1 MQTGIQALN
10 NTAFTNKIGHCSQ
23 RRKVMDEKE
32 KNRKHY
38 IDLMRGIAAI
48 LVVIQHTFITN
59 AESKG
64 GVFISWFHNPVF
76 FIASG
81 ILLYGSLQR
90 QKDTGTL
97 RLYLKQALSLLVPFI
112 IWNIIDALICAA
124 FKKPLFS
131 LASNAAWFLAVLFF
145 AHCFIITIRK
155 VTSPAAILAIF
166 VLLLAGMAVSTF
178 FASFIAKVLTF
189 TCIVYLGYNIE
200 RFQISQKV
208 SITLNI
214 LLLAA
219 VGGVAA
225 FVILQQF
232 TVADGIT
239 TGYRLLINMLA
250 IILSASLMLFSMR
263 NIYGLLAKIPATPFF
278 CLLGQ
283 YTMQLYL
290 LPFPLCSVA
299 GLFFSSPWL
308 MFLLS
313 IFGSL
318 LIGILIKNTII
329 DKILFRP
336 ARLFAK
342 K

>member
-1 MQTGIQALN
+1 MEG
-10 NTAFTNKIGHCSQ
+10 
-23 RRKVMDEKE
+23 KE
-32 KNRKHY
+32 NGRKHY

-48 LVVIQHTFITN
+48 LVVIQHTLVTGTDSM
-59 AESKG
+59 A
-64 GVFISWFHNPVF
+64 GVFVSWFHNPVF

-81 ILLYGSLQR
+81 ILLYGSLGR
-90 QKDTGTL
+90 QEETGTL
-97 RLYLKQALSLLVPFI
+97 RLCLRQILSLLVPFI
-112 IWNIIDALICAA
+112 VWNIIDGLICLALN
-124 FKKPLFS
+124 KPLFS

-155 VTSPAAILAIF
+155 VRSRAAILAVFAI
-166 VLLLAGMAVSTF
+166 LLAGIAASSF
-178 FASFIAKVLTF
+178 IASFAAKVLTF

-200 RFQISQKV
+200 SLRLSQKTC
-208 SITLNI
+208 ITVNL

-219 VGGVAA
+219 FAAAA
-225 FVILQQF
+225 FLVMRQQF

-239 TGYRLLINMLA
+239 SGYRLLVNMAA

-263 NIYGLLAKIPATPFF
+263 NLYGLLAKIPLTPALCF
-278 CLLGQ
+278 LGQ

-290 LPFPLCSVA
+290 LPFPLCSLA
-299 GLFFSSPWL
+299 GLFSGSPWL
-308 MFLLS
+308 MFLIS

-318 LIGILIKNTII
+318 LIGILIKDTII

-342 K
+342 KH